1 MFSNPLT
8 RFLIGVPLA
17 LVMTLALFH
26 LMRFFISADF
36 EEPENLREYNLESIT
51 PEAQE
56 EQVMR
61 KRCGGVEVSRPSPQ
75 ESIPGWWDGEGGAR
89 CRVETEFEELTQP
102 VAGKGPQVT

>member
-56 EQVMR
+56 EQVTRRARNKPR
-61 KRCGGVEVSRPSPQ
+61 KLNNADKPP
-75 ESIPGWWDGEGGAR
+75 PPPK
-89 CRVETEFEELTQP
+89 LT
-102 VAGKGPQVT
+102 A